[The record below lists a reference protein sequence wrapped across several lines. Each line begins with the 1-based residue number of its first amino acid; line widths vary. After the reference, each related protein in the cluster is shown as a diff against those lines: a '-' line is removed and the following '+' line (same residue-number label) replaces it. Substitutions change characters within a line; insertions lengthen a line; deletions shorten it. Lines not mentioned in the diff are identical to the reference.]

1 MADNYGNEVSTTL
14 TYLNKKYTQVIWQQG
29 KPPLD
34 SELNFVGQ
42 LSAESLR
49 DALKEISNSGFLS
62 DPLFTD
68 TDYVC
73 ESNYSNLFKIKPTS
87 AIVNGLLVNIIG
99 VNSTTEDN
107 IIELSDAPTSGNR
120 TDFVFLEVWKS
131 LISANPST
139 DNKPS
144 ADKVYKYGN
153 RDYGNT
159 DNPNEELIDGDI
171 GFETTKRVQIQY
183 RIRVVSDIDLG
194 QYPDGLED
202 PTIFAQGNEASPIT
216 NKQFVSMHLVGD
228 STCWRADVS
237 SVSTASVDGYV
248 YAIPI
253 CAIFRRNK
261 SEYLNVVSGGN
272 PNHNGST
279 TRAITTTPRELT
291 NSVLSTALTATATSA
306 IIVGTYTGSAF
317 SQSGLYPIFIEI
329 GEGLNKEIVRGTAV
343 NGGTSTI
350 TITRGL
356 LGTQA
361 KYHPVGTAIKV
372 YNSRPDGLY
381 ADQIASS
388 DILDLRRSVSLSGW
402 DYQRLLQSSVSDI
415 LFNRLKTTWKQSGN
429 GGTSNSQGLV
439 IEQVDVLGTTS
450 YNDAG
455 LLDAPNGIRTTWSD
469 SAFIQKDV
477 TMLLDPT
484 VSLDIQNI
492 TDTTFL
498 NTDWEVN
505 ADLYP
510 TGFLH
515 TPNDWRNGCVVFFN
529 LDGLNGGARG
539 GLKNSDRAV
548 RFIAPYETPNDK
560 PIKIKF
566 ISQTNQIAGVYPNY
580 EDDLTHPHYYMY
592 PLEKYNYEKP
602 FIVLGGIVHPNLKF
616 TNVSPKAADNKLIN
630 DQPDPGYYII
640 DLGFDFTDYLAGTEK
655 LLNGTETLENL
666 LTANGTDKTGLSS
679 ELYVVVYG
687 SAGFDNNGAFKVV
700 GVADTEITY
709 LSTYSATSIAVLPIS
724 STFTVTPGWVDDTTN
739 PAITVEFRT
748 QRTSALDG
756 DITINPAD
764 PTSLCVV
771 LTELAVSDFGG
782 GNITTSNM
790 LVNTTLQYSSN
801 RGATSRVPDN
811 IHTIELS
818 SGNVLVSNK
827 QIDLDATYGKD
838 LVKLDVDTHIQLW
851 NKLGSTGLDITET
864 TNHGGSIILGSDV
877 DREAQCFVD
886 TGSKTLM
893 IRPFR
898 KRNLLVQEFLT
909 TYVDVND
916 CLLGNRRYSSTLI
929 KDGGAVFTESTSNQY
944 NPKLGLAIP
953 FEYLPKFGRQDI
965 PYHTRITGDIYLAGI
980 NHLFGDTNTT
990 SDVFKIIGGI
1000 TNGGSSTAVYPMLFS
1015 TGTTGLDYGE
1025 YGAITSGHEAYGAR
1039 KVSLTN
1045 IPTNDLGSTLDGIEL
1060 PPYLG
1065 FARVYGV
1072 YERANY
1078 VAKVNTTFKG
1088 AHQTDRITP
1097 ITDPPINLLR
1107 TDATKYTM
1115 YIRQGGGNDVTGQ
1128 DDSHTYILTSHAIDI
1143 TKIPTWASGDVFDD
1157 FEYVV
1162 EATIFGFAE
1171 GFINKNNYVLVRRYN
1186 TDGLRAESSPSEV
1199 KLPFIIPTALDS
1211 NDEVYVGYTRTV
1223 YQGDP
1228 LHTKGGTSLQYAE
1241 SSARY
1246 GLIPVSSQYNGG
1258 QVRGQFE
1265 ANGDVALD
1273 IVNPRPL
1280 KVLSSMDFYL
1290 TLGTG
1295 KIGGSLYNETLTD
1308 VGVVINH
1315 NIPTTS
1321 TDPIVKYIPNAFTS
1335 GVKEISGVASAA
1347 MIVFSTGG
1355 GSYNQYIR
1363 LTITTPKGTSQVV
1376 IGTPNYQN
1384 LNDFVD
1390 DINATYL
1397 VNAKF
1402 IPASTNDLGTIL
1414 IEAKEKGSL
1423 GNEITLSLDSSNPLL
1438 TNLSLITRTYLRT
1451 GNRIGHSNQDTKYTK
1466 VNLTGGF
1473 DVPNDAGDGNIDISL
1488 VGLTSRLPLGIL
1500 VNDSD
1505 FLCEDV
1511 LNDGTSY
1518 MDSVQ
1523 GLIKV
1528 PSIQTPLRGASAYP
1542 KINGVAGDTLI
1553 MCESDEL
1560 EYSAWSL
1567 TNTSGTQKYRT
1578 FRGASLFGVDGS
1590 PLTYANK
1597 SFSTDLNP
1605 VLKGGILLCKA
1616 MLVQNYDETL
1626 NTTKLSYGDELQV
1639 VIVTQAIYRS
1649 DDTLPITL
1657 QGSISPSGYGEGYAS
1672 ADRYF
1677 IKGRPIVKNNS
1688 AKPSTSVNP
1697 APYQR

>member
-477 TMLLDPT
+477 TMLLDPK

-687 SAGFDNNGAFKVV
+687 SAGFDNNSAFKVV
-700 GVADTEITY
+700 GVANTGITY
-709 LSTYSATSIAVLPIS
+709 LSTYSATSIALLPIS
-724 STFTVTPGWVDDTTN
+724 STFTGWVDDTTN

-764 PTSLCVV
+764 STSLCVV
-771 LTELAVSDFGG
+771 LTELDSTDFGG
-782 GNITTSNM
+782 SNIITSNM

-909 TYVDVND
+909 TYVAVDD

-965 PYHTRITGDIYLAGI
+965 PYRTRITGDIYLAGI

-1308 VGVVINH
+1308 VGVVSNH

-1347 MIVFSTGG
+1347 MIVFFTGG

-1677 IKGRPIVKNNS
+1677 IKGRPVVKNNS
-1688 AKPSTSVNP
+1688 AKPDTTTSP

>member
-1 MADNYGNEVSTTL
+1 MADNYGNDVSTTL

-261 SEYLNVVSGGN
+261 SEYLNIDNGGN

-291 NSVLSTALTATATSA
+291 NSVLSTALTATSTSA

-439 IEQVDVLGTTS
+439 IEQVDVLGTS
-450 YNDAG
+450 PYNDAG

-477 TMLLDPT
+477 TMLLDPS
-484 VSLDIQNI
+484 VDLGAGNI
-492 TDTTFL
+492 TTTTFL

-510 TGFLH
+510 TGFLK
-515 TPNDWRNGCVVFFN
+515 TSGQWNNGDVMFFN

-548 RFIAPYETPNDK
+548 RFIAPYESDNPVK
-560 PIKIKF
+560 LRFPSF
-566 ISQTNQIAGVYPNY
+566 SSQKAGVYPSY
-580 EDDLTHPHYYMY
+580 TTTYDVSVY
-592 PLEKYNYEKP
+592 PLGKYNYEKP

-616 TNVSPKAADNKLIN
+616 SNVSPAAVDNKLIN
-630 DQPDPGYYII
+630 DTDYYII

-687 SAGFDNNGAFKVV
+687 SAGFENNGAFKVV
-700 GVADTEITY
+700 GVANTGITY
-709 LSTYSATSIAVLPIS
+709 LSTYSATSIAVKPIS
-724 STFTVTPGWVDDTTN
+724 STFAGWVDDTTN
-739 PAITVEFRT
+739 ASIYVEFRT

-756 DITINPAD
+756 DTTIDPAD

-771 LTELAVSDFGG
+771 LTELESTDDFGDLTG
-782 GNITTSNM
+782 STSKM

-838 LVKLDVDTHIQLW
+838 VVKLDVDTHIQLW

-898 KRNLLVQEFLT
+898 KRSLIAQEFLT
-909 TYVDVND
+909 TPTGSLFGSVEYDPTTSLTGVK
-916 CLLGNRRYSSTLI
+916 
-929 KDGGAVFTESTSNQY
+929 KDGGAVFTESTSTGY

-953 FEYLPKFGRQDI
+953 YEYLPKFGRQDI

-980 NHLFGDTNTT
+980 NHLFADTDTT
-990 SDVFKIIGGI
+990 SSDVFKVIGGI
-1000 TNGGSSTAVYPMLFS
+1000 TNGGNTLVYPMLFS
-1015 TGTTGLDYGE
+1015 TGTTGLDYCE
-1025 YGAITSGHEAYGAR
+1025 YGAITSGHQAYGAR

-1097 ITDPPINLLR
+1097 ITDPPTNLLR
-1107 TDATKYTM
+1107 TDANKYTM

-1143 TKIPTWASGDVFDD
+1143 TKIPTWTSGDVFND

-1186 TDGLRAESSPSEV
+1186 TAGISQRAESLPSEI

-1295 KIGGSLYNETLTD
+1295 KIGGSLYNETVTD
-1308 VGVVINH
+1308 IGVVSNH

-1321 TDPIVKYIPNAFTS
+1321 TDPIVKYEPNAFTS
-1335 GVKEISGVASAA
+1335 GVKETSFKASGVLVIIFSNSAS
-1347 MIVFSTGG
+1347 
-1355 GSYNQYIR
+1355 QYIR
-1363 LTITTPKGTSQVV
+1363 LTITTSKGTAQIVMGGS
-1376 IGTPNYQN
+1376 T
-1384 LNDFVD
+1384 LFDFTD
-1390 DINATYL
+1390 DINDTYL
-1397 VNAKF
+1397 VTAKY
-1402 IPASTNDLGTIL
+1402 IQGADSSLGSIL
-1414 IEAKEKGSL
+1414 IEAVENGSE
-1423 GNEITLSLDSSNPLL
+1423 GNTVSLSLDSTNTVSL
-1438 TNLSLITRTYLRT
+1438 TNIALLNRAYLKTGRSLGYSSADPKL
-1451 GNRIGHSNQDTKYTK
+1451 TK
-1466 VNLTGGF
+1466 VNLSGGI
-1473 DVPNDAGDGNIDISL
+1473 DIPNDAGDGNIDISL

-1505 FLCEDV
+1505 FLCEDI

-1553 MCESDEL
+1553 MCEGDEL

-1605 VLKGGILLCKA
+1605 VLKGGLLLCKA

-1626 NTTKLSYGDELQV
+1626 NTTNLSYGDELQV

-1677 IKGRPIVKNNS
+1677 IKGRPVVKNNS